1 MCSTRPWRRTEAAE
15 GAAAEKEKEEARPRR
30 DGGHKREKR
39 KGALEQNLGGSG
51 PATGTSETKVA
62 KTHASN
68 EPVLD
73 LNSIL
78 RGKKVRVVT
87 GEDDVAEAYSL
98 VVRVLDKTKQPGF
111 DLRSGIDAV
120 VPKSHTMHAPVT
132 ALVEYVLA
140 PSGQGE
146 AAMLECGKTM
156 LRRVA
161 VDNQENGRRE
171 FTSKNVACALGM
183 HPEELGLWSRLD
195 LDNDHG
201 VALCA
206 TLAQQSDKAPAQY
219 QFKHLSFQEGLYA
232 EHLLLL
238 VTSLAPPNGPGW
250 PGWASD
256 DKAAEF
262 LNNRYMNN
270 TCRIA
275 AGHLGGLLASARP
288 HWDFSTEKA
297 NLTPNG
303 RSALWYI
310 TDDNDKVQSINVA
323 QNDIS
328 ADDVSGL
335 AKTIMTCSNLQ
346 TLSLANND
354 LQKLTAESTA
364 DWNIVCDAL
373 SQSSTLTDLNLNN
386 NHLGPA
392 ACAFAAKALLT
403 CTGLKR
409 LGFSYNEPGVE
420 PALADL
426 LRAHPALESIELV
439 EAIDRHLPSR
449 AKDDLGR
456 ALLENKH
463 QKLGFLHC
471 DVFIVSEETKSL
483 VWPKEASTSD
493 AVLLAGL
500 LQTNTTLTSFNIATG
515 ATLENKARSALGEA
529 LLSNENARVAF
540 CNDFGLAPNVDSC
553 EFDLSRTELKEVE
566 PFRLLAGCLRG
577 NRTLTHV
584 TLMQLRMEQ
593 ISTLALALRGN
604 STLAQ
609 LDIIHTTRMGGQ
621 SVVRLAVPMLNG
633 SQGSQRE
640 TGASAESEAD
650 QRKKRKSKEG
660 EAAAKEQKENAA
672 AKEQKEN
679 AAKAAKATKDA
690 KDAKAAADGA
700 GAAEEKDAEND
711 EAGNAADSSKWR
723 VDLSDSCIEGFIG
736 RVACA
741 MIGTLIASNTSLRT
755 LDLSNTGV
763 GQAIASEGE
772 GGHIL
777 LRPMCES
784 ATCARYPR

>member
-1 MCSTRPWRRTEAAE
+1 MHRPQA
-15 GAAAEKEKEEARPRR
+15 
-30 DGGHKREKR
+30 
-39 KGALEQNLGGSG
+39 
-51 PATGTSETKVA
+51 
-62 KTHASN
+62 
-68 EPVLD
+68 
-73 LNSIL
+73 
-78 RGKKVRVVT
+78 
-87 GEDDVAEAYSL
+87 
-98 VVRVLDKTKQPGF
+98 
-111 DLRSGIDAV
+111 
-120 VPKSHTMHAPVT
+120 
-132 ALVEYVLA
+132 
-140 PSGQGE
+140 
-146 AAMLECGKTM
+146 
-156 LRRVA
+156 
-161 VDNQENGRRE
+161 
-171 FTSKNVACALGM
+171 
-183 HPEELGLWSRLD
+183 SRL
-195 LDNDHG
+195 
-201 VALCA
+201 
-206 TLAQQSDKAPAQY
+206 
-219 QFKHLSFQEGLYA
+219 
-232 EHLLLL
+232 L
-238 VTSLAPPNGPGW
+238 VQRA
-250 PGWASD
+250 
-256 DKAAEF
+256 
-262 LNNRYMNN
+262 
-270 TCRIA
+270 
-275 AGHLGGLLASARP
+275 
-288 HWDFSTEKA
+288 
-297 NLTPNG
+297 
-303 RSALWYI
+303 
-310 TDDNDKVQSINVA
+310 
-323 QNDIS
+323 
-328 ADDVSGL
+328 
-335 AKTIMTCSNLQ
+335 
-346 TLSLANND
+346 
-354 LQKLTAESTA
+354 
-364 DWNIVCDAL
+364 
-373 SQSSTLTDLNLNN
+373 
-386 NHLGPA
+386 
-392 ACAFAAKALLT
+392 
-403 CTGLKR
+403 
-409 LGFSYNEPGVE
+409 GVE
-420 PALADL
+420 PALADP

-493 AVLLAGL
+493 AVLLADL

-566 PFRLLAGCLRG
+566 PFRLLGCLRG

-784 ATCARYPR
+784 DVCPLSEIILTNIQLNDKAGQKLMSALTTGLGKGDCGYEKITALNLSQNELGKGFITALKQMLWGERAACMLQTLDVSNNPTLDGYDLGLALKRNESLTSLNISDIPSANTDDVYSVHRRLFAAGRLPVPHRLPLVRCLPDGGGPDGAHSRQGQL